1 MPRLIRTMLFAA
13 FVTACAA
20 TPEDWSPSRDFVV
33 EPVAERVLAELPVGE
48 LHWRIEV
55 FPTLA
60 EAQAA
65 AGPTALTA
73 EVSGRSYLFTLA
85 AHGERTPGGA
95 FVAEIGP
102 VPRVHATRYLLRIN
116 HAHAP
121 PGAATTVHR
130 HPGSEAFY
138 VIAGQLSQ
146 RTEHGVA
153 RVDAGDAMNGHAPGM
168 VMQLRSTGTAP
179 LDQIVLF
186 VVDPDRPFSSPA
198 TFEAR

>member
-1 MPRLIRTMLFAA
+1 MPRLIPIVLLAA
-13 FVTACAA
+13 LVTACAMTSPTW
-20 TPEDWSPSRDFVV
+20 TPSPDFVV
-33 EPVAERVLAELPVGE
+33 EPVAERSLAELPAGE
-48 LHWRIEV
+48 PHWRIEA
-55 FPTLA
+55 FPTLN
-60 EAQAA
+60 EAQSA

-73 EVSGRSYLFTLA
+73 EVSGRAYLFTLA

-121 PGAATTVHR
+121 PGAATTVHA

-146 RTEHGVA
+146 RTEHGVV
-153 RVDAGDAMNGHAPGM
+153 RVDAGDTMNGHTPGT

-186 VVDPDRPFSSPA
+186 VVDADRPFSSPA
-198 TFEAR
+198 TFEAP